1 MPDGFVMQR
10 AEAFGNLAADVDTEG
25 QISPISLSH
34 PLVLEAGVAL
44 DGFELCDGEPAGYQ
58 FHNALGG
65 ASARPPVIASHAEL
79 RCHSDELC
87 EAPGVHLPHH
97 LSSMDL

>member
-34 PLVLEAGVAL
+34 PLVWK
-44 DGFELCDGEPAGYQ
+44 PASPWMGSS
-58 FHNALGG
+58 FATENPLATNSTMPWVGRLPAFPSSPHKLSFA
-65 ASARPPVIASHAEL
+65 AIRTRSARQRAFIF
-79 RCHSDELC
+79 RIT
-87 EAPGVHLPHH
+87 
-97 LSSMDL
+97 